1 MKYVEMTIEEALE
14 YSMGNKAQ
22 VVLVAVRDLEQD
34 EQNSEITDFVRKS
47 KKECE
52 EIIKNAET
60 IARSYDEF
68 ISQLKVF
75 TRKQIDLKN
84 IKPYGKESTIL
95 YPTTS

>member
-14 YSMGNKAQ
+14 YSRGNKAQ
-22 VVLVAVRDLEQD
+22 VVLVAVRDLERD
-34 EQNSEITDFVRKS
+34 EQDSEITDFVKKS

-52 EIIKNAET
+52 DIIRSAET

-68 ISQLKVF
+68 INQVKVF

-84 IKPYGKESTIL
+84 IKQHGKESTIL
-95 YPTTS
+95 YPTTG